1 MVQFAAPTSQFSL
14 TVNAVENDNS
24 VKVLSGKRCGRCKR
38 HNDAGWSQF
47 LNILSFKAENAGLKV
62 IAVSP
67 NGTSQECSSCGH

>member
-38 HNDAGWSQF
+38 HNDAGWGQF
-47 LNILSFKAENAGLKV
+47 LTILTNK
-62 IAVSP
+62 AVS
-67 NGTSQECSSCGH
+67 GARR